1 MSNVFYI
8 DKPLRHDLVGGD
20 VMCGSLI
27 DYNQEIVK
35 TPDQSAE
42 WNNHQKKLFLM
53 RLK

>member
-1 MSNVFYI
+1 MRNEFYI
-8 DKPLRHDLVGGD
+8 DKPLRYGMVGGS

-27 DYNQEIVK
+27 DYDQEIVK

>member
-1 MSNVFYI
+1 MSKVFCI
-8 DKPLRHDLVGGD
+8 DKPLRYGLVGGG

-27 DYNQEIVK
+27 DYDQEIVK
-35 TPDQSAE
+35 TPNQSAE